1 MPTKHDFAPL
11 IHKLAT
17 TLRSAKSAAAA
28 TAAAAHATPD
38 PAWSIPAV
46 AATPADR
53 DADSADCVAA
63 FAQGLDLS
71 LDLELSPDEARWL
84 VQSPE
89 LDDAALAALATTTP
103 DSSPA
108 PAAAA
113 ACPAPSPARRPARSL
128 LEALRRGT
136 AAARGKLT
144 SCLARPATLEC
155 AGCPGRRLGHTGP
168 AQEWTTHHV
177 NWT

>member
-1 MPTKHDFAPL
+1 M
-11 IHKLAT
+11 HKLET
-17 TLRSAKSAAAA
+17 TLRSTKSAAAA
-28 TAAAAHATPD
+28 TAAAAPATPD
-38 PAWSIPAV
+38 AAWSIPAV
-46 AATPADR
+46 AATPADL
-53 DADSADCVAA
+53 DADFAACVAA
-63 FAQGLDLS
+63 FALSLSLS
-71 LDLELSPDEARWL
+71 LDLELSPNEARWL

-89 LDDAALAALATTTP
+89 LDDAALAALAAATP

-108 PAAAA
+108 PAAAE

-128 LEALRRGT
+128 LAALRRCA

-144 SCLARPATLEC
+144 SCQARPATLEC

-177 NWT
+177 NWA